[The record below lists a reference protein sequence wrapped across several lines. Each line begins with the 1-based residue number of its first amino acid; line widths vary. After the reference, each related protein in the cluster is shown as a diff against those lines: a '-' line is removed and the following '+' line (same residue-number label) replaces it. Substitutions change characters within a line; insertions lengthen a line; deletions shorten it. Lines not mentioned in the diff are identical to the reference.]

1 MPDQDLN
8 RLLVGPSFCG
18 KTYLL
23 LKKLKLFRLRN
34 SKHIR
39 IVTRSPEQY
48 EHLSSLILYGTML
61 NTGGGV

>member
-1 MPDQDLN
+1 MPYQDLN

-18 KTYLL
+18 KTYL

-61 NTGGGV
+61 KTGGGV